1 MDRQDYIMQAVLFVM
16 MLVMVASTYLPNPWN
31 MVAVF
36 GTYAA
41 LFGYMFFS
49 TLVLQYTL
57 AKYPALDAV
66 IVGYNPDGTGVVRQ
80 TLLIQDYETTGTAD
94 GTNMTRIRLS
104 HVFKDPEGGR
114 TRYIHIYHFG
124 GLNQRLKFK
133 PGRIRWSGTTVDHPQ
148 VEHVMLVRDPVGL
161 PFRAKLY
168 PVFHLI
174 ASGADAEWWMKKQME
189 AMLVAKRGR

>member
-1 MDRQDYIMQAVLFVM
+1 VDRQDYIMQGVLLVM
-16 MLVMVASTYLPNPWN
+16 MVVMVASTYLPKPWD

-41 LFGYMFFS
+41 LFGYMFLS
-49 TLVLQYTL
+49 QLVLQYML
-57 AKYPALDAV
+57 AKNPALDAV

-80 TLLIQDYETTGTAD
+80 TLLIEDYKTTGTPD
-94 GTNMTRIRLS
+94 GTYMTRVRLA

-114 TRYIHIYHFG
+114 TRDIYIYHRG
-124 GLNQRLKFK
+124 GFNQRLGFK
-133 PGRIRWSGTTVDHPQ
+133 PGRIRWSGTTVNHPQ
-148 VEHVMLVRDPVGL
+148 VEHVMLARDPVGL

-174 ASGADAEWWMKKQME
+174 ASSSDAEWWMRKQME
-189 AMLVAKRGR
+189 AMVVAKRGR

>member
-1 MDRQDYIMQAVLFVM
+1 VERQDYIVQAVLFIM

-31 MVAVF
+31 IIAVI
-36 GTYAA
+36 GTNAA
-41 LFGYMFFS
+41 LFGYMFLS
-49 TLVLQYTL
+49 TLLLQYTL

-80 TLLIQDYETTGTAD
+80 TLLLEDYETTGTSD

-104 HVFKDPEGGR
+104 HVFNDPEGGR
-114 TRYIHIYHFG
+114 TRDIYIYHSGDF
-124 GLNQRLKFK
+124 NQRLNFK
-133 PGRIRWSGTTVDHPQ
+133 PGRIRWSGTTVNHPQ

-161 PFRAKLY
+161 PYRAKLY